1 MDLALREVVTHLRG
15 LSHDELLNLDPEEL
29 TRVSAFLS
37 DAVNDKND
45 KKCSEAALYWAQNF
59 TMTENPHWEQQG
71 LLFIA
76 HFPVKSYFVP
86 LFDAFKNH
94 SLLFV
99 PKSREMLT
107 SWCVM
112 AYAAHAAQWAKA
124 EVIVQTAK
132 EDKARRLVEYAAILY
147 RNQAEWLKR
156 RHPLKRDATAL
167 SIEWADGGKLYGI
180 PGGEDQIRM
189 YHPSIYIMDESA
201 FMPHAEACY
210 NAVLPVAQQIIAIS
224 SAGPGWFGD
233 QCSR

>member
-1 MDLALREVVTHLRG
+1 M
-15 LSHDELLNLDPEEL
+15 
-29 TRVSAFLS
+29 
-37 DAVNDKND
+37 
-45 KKCSEAALYWAQNF
+45 
-59 TMTENPHWEQQG
+59 
-71 LLFIA
+71 
-76 HFPVKSYFVP
+76 
-86 LFDAFKNH
+86 
-94 SLLFV
+94 
-99 PKSREMLT
+99 
-107 SWCVM
+107 
-112 AYAAHAAQWAKA
+112 
-124 EVIVQTAK
+124 
-132 EDKARRLVEYAAILY
+132 AILY